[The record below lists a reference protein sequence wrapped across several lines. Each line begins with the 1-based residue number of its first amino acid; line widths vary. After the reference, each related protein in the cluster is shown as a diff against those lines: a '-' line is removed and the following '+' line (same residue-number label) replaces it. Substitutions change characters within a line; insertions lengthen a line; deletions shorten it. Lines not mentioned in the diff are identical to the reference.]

1 VGDILKIVEPTV
13 SPETVAV
20 LTDLLQKAK
29 AGQVVGVAFVA
40 IHNYQDYT
48 VDVAGVVRIRP
59 TLVRGMVRALDDELG
74 RLIGQK

>member
-1 VGDILKIVEPTV
+1 VGDILKLVEPTV

-20 LTDLLQKAK
+20 LTDLLQQAK

-40 IHNYQDYT
+40 VHNLQDYT

-59 TLVRGMVRALDDELG
+59 TLIRGMVRALDDELG